1 VRLVRF
7 LPHRLRALAPEAV
20 AFGVIGLA
28 NLGLYYLIF
37 NALIFIGAVKSTVIA
52 TLVTTYLAY
61 LANRHWTYKDRPR
74 SALRREYTLFF
85 AVNMGGL
92 LIQSAGTGILK
103 YGFDMN
109 ETHDRLAFNIATTVC
124 ICTATL
130 FRFWTYRTFVF
141 AGTPAAADDF
151 AGAPAVDELPVVAPA
166 EGVPVHT
173 PHAHP
178 VPAHREPADDLV
190 EAELVDAELELATDA
205 EFGQLTAELSAEMK
219 AGETPTEGAA
229 RIH

>member
-1 VRLVRF
+1 MRLVRF

-28 NLGLYYLIF
+28 NLGLYYVIF

-103 YGFDMN
+103 YGFDMS
-109 ETHDRLAFNIATTVC
+109 EAHDRLAFNIATTIC

-141 AGTPAAADDF
+141 AGTPAAATE
-151 AGAPAVDELPVVAPA
+151 ADELPVIAPA

-173 PHAHP
+173 PHAAL
-178 VPAHREPADDLV
+178 AHREPVDDLD
-190 EAELVDAELELATDA
+190 AELVDAELELAADE
-205 EFGQLTAELSAEMK
+205 EFEQLTAELSAELK
-219 AGETPTEGAA
+219 ADDTPTEGAA

>member
-7 LPHRLRALAPEAV
+7 LPRRLRALAPEAV

-109 ETHDRLAFNIATTVC
+109 ETHDRLAFNVATTVC

-141 AGTPAAADDF
+141 AGTPAIAEA
-151 AGAPAVDELPVVAPA
+151 DELPVVAPA

-190 EAELVDAELELATDA
+190 EAELVDAELELATDE
-205 EFGQLTAELSAEMK
+205 EFGHLTATLEAELK

>member
-1 VRLVRF
+1 MRLVRF

-61 LANRHWTYKDRPR
+61 LANRHWTYKNRPR

-103 YGFDMN
+103 YGFDMS
-109 ETHDRLAFNIATTVC
+109 ETHDRLAFNIATTIC

-141 AGTPAAADDF
+141 AGTPAAATE
-151 AGAPAVDELPVVAPA
+151 ADELPVVAPA

-173 PHAHP
+173 PHAHA
-178 VPAHREPADDLV
+178 VPAHREPVDDLV
-190 EAELVDAELELATDA
+190 DAELVDAELELAADE
-205 EFGQLTAELSAEMK
+205 EFEQLTAELSAELK
-219 AGETPTEGAA
+219 ADDTPTEGAA

>member
-1 VRLVRF
+1 VVRLVRF

-103 YGFDMN
+103 YGFDMS
-109 ETHDRLAFNIATTVC
+109 EAHDRLAFNIATTVC

-141 AGTPAAADDF
+141 AGTSAADAAA
-151 AGAPAVDELPVVAPA
+151 DELPVVAPA

-190 EAELVDAELELATDA
+190 EAELVDAELELATDE

>member
-1 VRLVRF
+1 VVRLVRF
-7 LPHRLRALAPEAV
+7 LPRRLRALAPEAV

-109 ETHDRLAFNIATTVC
+109 ETHDRLAFNVATTVC

-141 AGTPAAADDF
+141 AGTPAIAEA
-151 AGAPAVDELPVVAPA
+151 DELPVVAPA

-178 VPAHREPADDLV
+178 VPAHREPTDDLV
-190 EAELVDAELELATDA
+190 EAELVDAELELATDE
-205 EFGQLTAELSAEMK
+205 EFGHLTATLEAELK

>member
-1 VRLVRF
+1 VVRLVRF
-7 LPHRLRALAPEAV
+7 LPHRLQALAPEAI

-37 NALIFIGAVKSTVIA
+37 NALFFIGAVKSTVIA

-74 SALRREYTLFF
+74 SAIRREYTLFF
-85 AVNMGGL
+85 AVNLAGL
-92 LIQSAGTGILK
+92 LIQSAGTGVLK
-103 YGFDMN
+103 YGFN
-109 ETHDRLAFNIATTVC
+109 LSEAHDRLAFNVATTIC

-141 AGTPAAADDF
+141 SAGPAAATT
-151 AGAPAVDELPVVAPA
+151 DELPVVAPA
-166 EGVPVHT
+166 EGVPL
-173 PHAHP
+173 P
-178 VPAHREPADDLV
+178 VPARREPVADLV
-190 EAELVDAELELATDA
+190 DTELEFASDPEFEQIAASLEAEL
-205 EFGQLTAELSAEMK
+205 TAD
-219 AGETPTEGAA
+219 GTPAEGAA

>member
-1 VRLVRF
+1 VVRLVRF

-20 AFGVIGLA
+20 AFGLIGLA

-92 LIQSAGTGILK
+92 LIQSAGTGVLK
-103 YGFDMN
+103 YGFGMS
-109 ETHDRLAFNIATTVC
+109 EAHDRLAFNVATTIC

-141 AGTPAAADDF
+141 AGTPAAA
-151 AGAPAVDELPVVAPA
+151 AGADELPVLAPA

-173 PHAHP
+173 PHAHAA
-178 VPAHREPADDLV
+178 PAHREPVEDLV
-190 EAELVDAELELATDA
+190 DAELVDAELELAADQ
-205 EFGQLTAELSAEMK
+205 EFEQLTAELSAELK
-219 AGETPTEGAA
+219 ADDTPTEGAA

>member
-1 VRLVRF
+1 MRLVRF

-103 YGFDMN
+103 YGFDMS
-109 ETHDRLAFNIATTVC
+109 EAHDRLAFNIATTIC

-141 AGTPAAADDF
+141 AGTPASAET
-151 AGAPAVDELPVVAPA
+151 DELPVVAPA
-166 EGVPVHT
+166 EGAPVHT
-173 PHAHP
+173 PHAHATA
-178 VPAHREPADDLV
+178 AHREPVDDLV
-190 EAELVDAELELATDA
+190 DPDLVDAELELAADE
-205 EFGQLTAELSAEMK
+205 EFEQLTAELSAELK
-219 AGETPTEGAA
+219 ADDTPTEGAA

>member
-1 VRLVRF
+1 VVRLVRF

-109 ETHDRLAFNIATTVC
+109 ETHDRLAFNIATTAC

-141 AGTPAAADDF
+141 AGTPATANA
-151 AGAPAVDELPVVAPA
+151 DELPVFAPA

-173 PHAHP
+173 PHA
-178 VPAHREPADDLV
+178 VPAHREPVDDMVDADLNADLD
-190 EAELVDAELELATDA
+190 AELVDVELE
-205 EFGQLTAELSAEMK
+205 QLTASLEAELN
-219 AGETPTEGAA
+219 AGEAPPTEGAA

>member
-1 VRLVRF
+1 MRLVRF

-28 NLGLYYLIF
+28 NLGLYYVIF

-103 YGFDMN
+103 YGFDMS
-109 ETHDRLAFNIATTVC
+109 EAHDRLAFNIATTIC

-141 AGTPAAADDF
+141 AGTPAAATE
-151 AGAPAVDELPVVAPA
+151 ADELPVIAPA

-173 PHAHP
+173 PHAHAA
-178 VPAHREPADDLV
+178 PAHREPVDDLD
-190 EAELVDAELELATDA
+190 AELVDAELELAADE
-205 EFGQLTAELSAEMK
+205 EFEQLTAELSAELK
-219 AGETPTEGAA
+219 ADDTPTEGAA

>member
-1 VRLVRF
+1 VVRLVRF
-7 LPHRLRALAPEAV
+7 LPRRLRALAPEAV

-109 ETHDRLAFNIATTVC
+109 ETHDRLAFNVATTVC

-141 AGTPAAADDF
+141 AGTPAIAEA
-151 AGAPAVDELPVVAPA
+151 DELPVVAPA

-178 VPAHREPADDLV
+178 VPAHREPVDDLV
-190 EAELVDAELELATDA
+190 EAELVDAELELATDE
-205 EFGQLTAELSAEMK
+205 EFGHLTATLEAELK

>member
-1 VRLVRF
+1 MVRLVRF

-28 NLGLYYLIF
+28 NLGLYYVIF

-103 YGFDMN
+103 YGFDMS
-109 ETHDRLAFNIATTVC
+109 EAHDRLAFNIATTIC

-141 AGTPAAADDF
+141 AGTPAAATE
-151 AGAPAVDELPVVAPA
+151 ADELPVIAPA

-173 PHAHP
+173 PHAHAA
-178 VPAHREPADDLV
+178 PAHREPVDDLD
-190 EAELVDAELELATDA
+190 AELVDAELELAADE
-205 EFGQLTAELSAEMK
+205 EFEQLTAELSAELK
-219 AGETPTEGAA
+219 ADDTPTEGAA